1 MPSEKLKYIH
11 QRLKDYEFVPRTDIE
26 LTPLKEEI
34 ERVFVKG
41 NIDEDCDKIARL
53 LRPYEEKVQT
63 IMDGD
68 NFKDAFSLFYEIL
81 QSLSYHF
88 VNDEHYC
95 HFDDMYSTDFICDTM
110 MTMII
115 NRIENGRV
123 PEDELKTISD
133 AMSKIEKMEA
143 LLCRSGTVSY
153 HQSNANYDNDTYTSF
168 KSIVSF

>member
-1 MPSEKLKYIH
+1 MPSEKLKYIRQH
-11 QRLKDYEFVPRTDIE
+11 LKDYEFVPRTDIE

-41 NIDEDCDKIARL
+41 NIDDDCDKIARL

-63 IMDGD
+63 LMDGD
-68 NFKDAFSLFYEIL
+68 NFKDAFMLFYEIL
-81 QSLSYHF
+81 ESLSYHF

-95 HFDDMYSTDFICDTM
+95 HFDDMYSPDFICDTM

-115 NRIENGRV
+115 NRIEEGKV
-123 PEDELKTISD
+123 SEDELKSLSD

-143 LLCRSGTVSY
+143 
-153 HQSNANYDNDTYTSF
+153 YTDYGCPFAVQKWTRFISS
-168 KSIVSF
+168 K